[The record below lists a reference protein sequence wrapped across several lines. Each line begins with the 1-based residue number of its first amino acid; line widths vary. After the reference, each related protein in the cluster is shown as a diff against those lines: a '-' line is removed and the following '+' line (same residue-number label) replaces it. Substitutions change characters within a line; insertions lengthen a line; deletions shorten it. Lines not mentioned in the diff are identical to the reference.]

1 MRHLTFI
8 GLAALALAG
17 CDPSKPVPL
26 DSRPLPV
33 GPAPVEPLPVY
44 PAPVGQTPPAGVEIG
59 GPQGGIHVND
69 PAGGTQVDIGGGNG
83 VRVRTPD
90 SDVRVP

>member
-1 MRHLTFI
+1 MRRLSFI

-17 CDPSKPVPL
+17 CDPSKPV
-26 DSRPLPV
+26 SMENRPIPV
-33 GPAPVEPLPVY
+33 ERAPVEP
-44 PAPVGQTPPAGVEIG
+44 APPAAVEVG

-69 PAGGTQVDIGGGNG
+69 PADGTKVDIGGGNG

-90 SDVRVP
+90 STVVVP